1 MKNRLGFAILFLLGF
16 VLGLALM
23 ANEARAQQ
31 PAPADKLTVKP
42 AAKDTENIGPWTVT
56 SSIEL
61 GVRGLAIHGNA
72 DKYRSDLNYTPGFR
86 VFDADLLMKS
96 NNHDGPLFDS
106 LMVNSFGWDK
116 DPNRYLR

>member
-1 MKNRLGFAILFLLGF
+1 MKNRLGFALLFLLGF
-16 VLGLALM
+16 VLGLVLM
-23 ANEARAQQ
+23 SNDARAQQ
-31 PAPADKLTVKP
+31 PAPADQPTIKP
-42 AAKDTENIGPWTVT
+42 AAKDTDTAGPWTVT

-96 NNHDGPLFDS
+96 NNGDAPLFDS
-106 LMVNSFGWDK
+106 L
-116 DPNRYLR
+116 